1 MQNID
6 KWLALLPKNTIQKM
20 VDIQDKLKQM
30 EDENIKIYPPKKDRF
45 KALELIDPKDLKVV
59 ILGQDPYHG
68 ENQAMGLS
76 FSVNNGVKLPPSLQ
90 NIFKELVS
98 DLHVEIPSSGD
109 LSPWAKEGVLLLNA
123 SLSVEKGKP
132 NSHKDLGWH
141 EITKEIIK
149 QTLLFDQPIVYLCWG
164 QFAENTIMQAEA
176 ELTMDNKRVKGK
188 KTVLSSTH
196 PSPYSAMKPATN
208 LDAFIGSRPFSRA
221 NHILIH
227 DGAKPVNWELP

>member
-6 KWLALLPKNTIQKM
+6 KWLFLLSKETIKKI
-20 VDIQDKLKQM
+20 VDIQNKIKQF
-30 EDENIKIYPPKKDRF
+30 EDNNIKIYPPEKDRF

-68 ENQAMGLS
+68 ENQAMGLN
-76 FSVNNGVKLPPSLQ
+76 FSVNKGIKIPPSLQ
-90 NIFKELVS
+90 NIFKELTY
-98 DLHVEIPSSGD
+98 DLHVKMPSSGD
-109 LSPWAKEGVLLLNA
+109 LTPWEKEGVLLLNA

-141 EITKEIIK
+141 EVTKEIIK

-164 QFAENTIMQAEA
+164 RFAEKMIIEAEA
-176 ELTMDNKRVKGK
+176 ELTMENKVVKGK

-196 PSPYSAMKPATN
+196 PSPYSAMKPTTN
-208 LDAFIGSRPFSRA
+208 LDAFIGSKPFSRT

-227 DGAKPVNWELP
+227 NGAKPINWELP

>member
-6 KWLALLPKNTIQKM
+6 KWLALLSDETIKKM
-20 VDIQDKLKQM
+20 IDIQDKITKFEKM
-30 EDENIKIYPPKKDRF
+30 GKIIYPTFKNRY
-45 KALELIDPKDLKVV
+45 KALELVSPENIKVV

-76 FSVNNGVKLPPSLQ
+76 FSVHKGVKIPPSLQ
-90 NIFKELVS
+90 NIFKELTY
-98 DLHVEIPSSGD
+98 DLHVKMPASGD
-109 LSPWAKEGVLLLNA
+109 LTPWAKEGVLLLNA

-149 QTLLFDQPIVYLCWG
+149 QTLLFDQPIIYLCWG
-164 QFAENTIMQAEA
+164 RFAENTIMQAEA
-176 ELTMDNKRVKGK
+176 ELTMDGKQVKGH
-188 KTVLSSTH
+188 KTVISSTH

-208 LDAFIGSRPFSRA
+208 LDAFIGSRPFSRT
-221 NHILIH
+221 NHILIQ
-227 DGAKPVNWELP
+227 DGVKPINWQLP

>member
-1 MQNID
+1 MKNID
-6 KWLALLPKNTIQKM
+6 KWLYLLPQKTIKKLVEIQKN
-20 VDIQDKLKQM
+20 INKLEKQG
-30 EDENIKIYPPKKDRF
+30 KTIYPSFTNRY
-45 KALELIDPKDLKVV
+45 KALELIDPKDVKVV

-68 ENQAMGLS
+68 ENQAIGLS
-76 FSVNNGVKLPPSLQ
+76 FSVNKGVKIPPSLQ

-98 DLHVEIPSSGD
+98 DLNIKMPSSGD
-109 LSPWAKEGVLLLNA
+109 LTPWAKEGVLLLNA

-141 EITKEIIK
+141 EITREIIK

-164 QFAENTIMQAEA
+164 RFAENSIMQAEA
-176 ELTMDNKRVKGK
+176 EITMNGKKVKGK

-208 LDAFIGSRPFSRA
+208 LDAFIGSKPFSRA